1 MNSYLELFLEYLR
14 KSREDVNYEKLN
26 VGYKTLDRHKER
38 LKLISD
44 SAGKHV
50 DEENIYEEVVSGDSI
65 SQRPQ
70 MQALLTRIEDP
81 NVKGVW
87 VIDVQR
93 LCRGDLGDQD
103 RIIKTF
109 KYTHTLILTP
119 EKEYN
124 LDNPSD
130 EEYLIDKLSYSRKEY
145 NNIKKRLIE
154 GGNDSVRAGC
164 YVGSHPAYGYESYKL
179 KGQRG
184 HSLKII
190 EEQAEVVR
198 LIFKLCID
206 GKGTLAIANYLNNLS
221 IPSPNGKKWR
231 KNGIREMLKNEIYM
245 GKVFRG
251 KRKIVT
257 IIENGELKKKTIRNK
272 KGEYLE
278 NIGKHESIISEED
291 FLLAQERLKE
301 SSKKYVKPGTK
312 LENPLAGIVRCSKCG
327 LVMSRRGGG
336 KSYYYVPKGSGK
348 NKITYQNGPLLH
360 CTNKCVVSSP
370 LYKVEAA
377 LIEALKIWLNENK
390 KILMEYKKNENS
402 IANKVINEIDLLN
415 KELEKEKNKMD
426 RLRDLLEDGI
436 YDKKTYLERSKI
448 VEESICMIESKIT
461 KITQKNEQIKMNKI
475 ESLIPKV
482 ESCIEKYFD
491 LGIED
496 RNKMLKGILE
506 RVDYTKTKSRSE
518 SDLTLDLYPKI

>member
-1 MNSYLELFLEYLR
+1 MEIYLQYLR
-14 KSREDVNYEKLN
+14 KSREDVDYEKAN
-26 VGYKTLDRHKER
+26 MGYKTLDRHKER
-38 LKLISD
+38 LKLIAD

-65 SQRPQ
+65 NQRPQ
-70 MQALLTRIEDP
+70 IQAILARIEDS

-103 RIIKTF
+103 KIIKTF

-164 YVGSHPAYGYESYKL
+164 FVGSSAAYGYEPYKL

-198 LIFKLCID
+198 LIFKLCIE
-206 GKGTLAIANYLNNLS
+206 GKGTVAIATYLNDLS
-221 IPSPNGKKWR
+221 IPSPKGKKWLR
-231 KNGIREMLKNEIYM
+231 SGVRELLKNETYI

-278 NIGKHESIISEED
+278 TVGKHEAIISEED

-301 SSKKYVKPGTK
+301 SSKKYVKPGAK
-312 LENPLAGIVRCSKCG
+312 LVNPLAGIVRCSKCG
-327 LVMSRRGGG
+327 LVMARRGGG
-336 KSYYYVPKGSGK
+336 TSSYYIPRRGTHKK
-348 NKITYQNGPLLH
+348 KITYQNAPLMH

-370 LYKVEAA
+370 LHKVEVA
-377 LIEALKIWLNENK
+377 LIEALKLWLNENK

-415 KELEKEKNKMD
+415 KELEKEKKKIE

-436 YDKKTYLERSKI
+436 YDKKTYLERSKA
-448 VEESICMIESKIT
+448 VEEAICTLETKIV
-461 KITQKNEQIKMNKI
+461 KITQENEQIKMNKI

-482 ESCIEKYFD
+482 EACIEKYFD
-491 LGIED
+491 LEIED

-506 RVDYTKTKSRSE
+506 RVDYTKTKNHKE

>member
-1 MNSYLELFLEYLR
+1 MEIYLQYLR
-14 KSREDVNYEKLN
+14 KSREDVDYEKAN
-26 VGYKTLDRHKER
+26 IGYKTLDRHKER

-44 SAGKHV
+44 SANKHV

-65 SQRPQ
+65 SRRPQ
-70 MQALLTRIEDP
+70 MQSLLARIEDQ

-103 RIIKTF
+103 KIIKTF

-145 NNIKKRLIE
+145 NYTKKRLIE
-154 GGNDSVRAGC
+154 GGNDSIRAGC
-164 YVGSHPAYGYESYKL
+164 FVGSRAAYGYEPYKL

-184 HSLKII
+184 YSLKII
-190 EEQAEVVR
+190 EEQAEIVK
-198 LIFKLCID
+198 LIFKLCSE
-206 GKGTLAIANYLNNLS
+206 GKGTFAIANYLNDLS

-231 KNGIREMLKNEIYM
+231 KNGIREMLKNEIYT

-257 IIENGELKKKTIRNK
+257 VIENGELKKKTIRNK
-272 KGEYLE
+272 KGNYLE
-278 NIGKHESIISEED
+278 NQGKHEAIISGED
-291 FLLAQERLKE
+291 FLLAQEKLKE
-301 SSKKYVKPGTK
+301 SSKKYVKPGSK

-327 LVMSRRGGG
+327 LTMSRRGGG
-336 KSYYYVPKGSGK
+336 TSSYYVPKGSGK

-370 LYKVEAA
+370 LHKVESA
-377 LIEALKIWLNENK
+377 LIEALKIWLNENI
-390 KILMEYKKNENS
+390 KILAEYKKNENS
-402 IANKVINEIDLLN
+402 IANKFINEIDLLN
-415 KELEKEKNKMD
+415 RELDKEKNKME
-426 RLRDLLEDGI
+426 RLRDFLEDGI

-448 VEESICMIESKIT
+448 IEGSICMIESKIT
-461 KITQKNEQIKMNKI
+461 KISQENEQIKMSKI

-482 ESCIEKYFD
+482 ELCIEKYFD
-491 LGIED
+491 LSIED
-496 RNKMLKGILE
+496 KNKMLKSILE
-506 RVDYTKTKSRSE
+506 RVDYTKTKSHND